1 MDFFFAGMEDPL
13 VAQEY
18 FARTGEK
25 LNVLFSFYTIGSR
38 IDRIVDLFSPV
49 VKKMMLDSGAFS
61 LFTKNEA
68 EITRFKQIYTN
79 FLKYN
84 SDFLNEK
91 FDCVFT
97 LDYRSNFDGFED
109 NFDMFKQLHCVY
121 RNVVPVI
128 HSLGAGNP
136 EILAYE
142 KFLPHT
148 IAIGQNKFRNRKSHL
163 GQLIGAINSIQRKS
177 KCHLLGVSDYK
188 MLSKLKTIDSC
199 DSTSWLKCANCGVV
213 LRYKIVGNMLE
224 SQSIYFPNKEGVSRK
239 GTVTLEEMLG
249 DEKNEFLREMKENLN
264 LTRNDFFNNNS
275 CLSRCL
281 ANIYYTLKM
290 VNHLFVENSLGT
302 KG

>member
-163 GQLIGAINSIQRKS
+163 GHLIGAINSIQRKS

-188 MLSKLKTIDSC
+188 MLSNLKTIDSC
-199 DSTSWLKCANCGVV
+199 DSTSWLKCANCGIV
-213 LRYKIVGNMLE
+213 LRYKIVGNRLE
-224 SQSIYFPNKEGVSRK
+224 SQPIYFPNKEGVSRK

-264 LTRNDFFNNNS
+264 LTRNDFFNNNAGM
-275 CLSRCL
+275 SRCL

-290 VNHLFVENSLGT
+290 VNHLFVGNS
-302 KG
+302 

>member
-109 NFDMFKQLHCVY
+109 NFDMFKQLHGVY
-121 RNVVPVI
+121 RDVVPVI

-188 MLSKLKTIDSC
+188 MLSKLKMIDSC
-199 DSTSWLKCANCGVV
+199 DSTSWLKCANCGIV
-213 LRYKIVGNMLE
+213 LRYKIVGNRLE
-224 SQSIYFPNKEGVSRK
+224 SQPIYFPNKEGVSRK

-264 LTRNDFFNNNS
+264 LTRNDFFNNNAGMS
-275 CLSRCL
+275 ICL

-290 VNHLFVENSLGT
+290 VNHLFVGNS
-302 KG
+302 

>member
-163 GQLIGAINSIQRKS
+163 GQLIGAIDSIQRKS

-188 MLSKLKTIDSC
+188 MLSKLQTIDSC

-239 GTVTLEEMLG
+239 GTVTLEEMW
-249 DEKNEFLREMKENLN
+249 
-264 LTRNDFFNNNS
+264 FFRV
-275 CLSRCL
+275 SR
-281 ANIYYTLKM
+281 
-290 VNHLFVENSLGT
+290 G
-302 KG
+302 